1 MNRPFPLQISRLKN
15 NFQSWS
21 GSSLQSKLRCSCK
34 NKWIL
39 FLMDQL
45 HVQFLN
51 GKFIYQN
58 QKIKFSDPCDK
69 GSLAVV
75 VFSGQQQEQWQ
86 CPLRARLGFANKV
99 RQTWR
104 SGKKK
109 RRNNRSPKGSFRKD
123 ATAERN
129 WLSYTGD
136 CFATLAITL
145 SVAQQLPTVLSQ
157 ASYLRLLSQVY
168 FLIPALSNAA
178 LNSRALRKCWL

>member
-104 SGKKK
+104 SGKKRGGITAV
-109 RRNNRSPKGSFRKD
+109 RRAPS
-123 ATAERN
+123 ER
-129 WLSYTGD
+129 T
-136 CFATLAITL
+136 
-145 SVAQQLPTVLSQ
+145 Q
-157 ASYLRLLSQVY
+157 
-168 FLIPALSNAA
+168 
-178 LNSRALRKCWL
+178 LRKGTDCHTQVIASLHSQSPCLLHSNCQLFCLRPRIYVSCLKSTS